1 MEQDDGKKQINIK
14 ARILVAA
21 QFSLLG
27 LLFLKP
33 KAAVLLAPSW
43 APGLAFVI
51 DLCATVI
58 LIFAWYALRASL
70 QISPIPKEG
79 AALVTSGIYR
89 YVRHPMYIGVILF
102 GLGFVLTNI
111 NWISILIWMALL
123 ATLIYKAR
131 FEDAL
136 LLIKHSHASTYQSKT
151 IGLMGKKVEE

>member
-1 MEQDDGKKQINIK
+1 LEQNYGEKQIVRK
-14 ARILVAA
+14 ARLLVAA

-51 DLCATVI
+51 DVCATVI
-58 LIFAWYALRASL
+58 LFFAWYALRASL
-70 QISPIPKEG
+70 QVSPIPKEG

-89 YVRHPMYIGVILF
+89 YVRHPMYIGVLLF

>member
-1 MEQDDGKKQINIK
+1 MEQNYGEKQIVRK
-14 ARILVAA
+14 ARLLVAA
-21 QFSLLG
+21 QFLLLG

-51 DLCATVI
+51 DVI
-58 LIFAWYALRASL
+58 TALILFMAWYALRAAL
-70 QISPIPKEG
+70 QVSPIPKEG
-79 AALVTSGIYR
+79 ASLVTSGIYR
-89 YVRHPMYIGVILF
+89 YVRHPMYIGVLFF
-102 GLGFVLTNI
+102 GLSFVLTNI

-136 LLIKHSHASTYQSKT
+136 LLLKHSHASTYQSKT
-151 IGLMGKKVEE
+151 IGLLGKKVKE